1 MVFAWGMATLVTG
14 AGGFI
19 GSAVVRALV
28 AQGRAVRAGLA
39 PGEAPDNLLGLDVER
54 VTVDVGDPAAV
65 ARAVDG
71 CDVVYHLAAI
81 YSLWLR
87 DPSRIYAV
95 NVDGTRHV
103 LAAAAAAGVRRVV
116 HTSSIAA
123 VGVPPPGHL
132 ADETVPWTHWR
143 QADPYMRSKYLA
155 ELEARR
161 AAAAGLP
168 VVIVCPAFPFGAGD
182 RAPTPTGRFIVEA
195 LAGRVPGYPAGGFCA
210 VDVDDV
216 AACHLAA
223 EARGRIGERYLAG
236 NHNVTYREFY
246 AAVTRIAGLP
256 PITRRL
262 PGPAVIAGAWLAER
276 VAERGG
282 PPPRITVAAA
292 RYAQAQVWYD
302 VGKARRE
309 LGLPCTPLDT
319 TIARAVRWFRDHPVA

>member
-132 ADETVPWTHWR
+132 ADETLPWTHWR

-168 VVIVCPAFPFGAGD
+168 VVIVCPAFPFGGRRSRADPD
-182 RAPTPTGRFIVEA
+182 RALHRRG
-195 LAGRVPGYPAGGFCA
+195 AGG
-210 VDVDDV
+210 
-216 AACHLAA
+216 
-223 EARGRIGERYLAG
+223 AG
-236 NHNVTYREFY
+236 P
-246 AAVTRIAGLP
+246 GLP
-256 PITRRL
+256 RPAASAPSTSTTSRPATWR
-262 PGPAVIAGAWLAER
+262 PRPAVGSASATSPA
-276 VAERGG
+276 
-282 PPPRITVAAA
+282 IT
-292 RYAQAQVWYD
+292 
-302 VGKARRE
+302 
-309 LGLPCTPLDT
+309 T
-319 TIARAVRWFRDHPVA
+319 